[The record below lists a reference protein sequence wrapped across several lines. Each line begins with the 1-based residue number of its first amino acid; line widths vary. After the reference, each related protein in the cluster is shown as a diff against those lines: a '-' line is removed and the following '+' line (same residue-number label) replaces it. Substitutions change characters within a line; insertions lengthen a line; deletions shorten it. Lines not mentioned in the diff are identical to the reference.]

1 MKITINSIINKYF
14 KNKEVKN
21 ASWLIGSK
29 IIQMVISLLVG
40 VLTARYLGPT
50 SYGVINYATAY
61 VAFFTSLSSL
71 GINSIIIKNFVDH
84 PEEEGKT
91 IGTTLILRLLASGLS
106 CFMIFI
112 VSSVADAGETETILV
127 VVLCSLSLV
136 FHVFETLNFWFQSKY
151 MSKRVAV
158 STLIAYI
165 FTSLY
170 KIILLILKKSVLWF
184 AFTTS
189 FDYIVYAIVIIFYF
203 KREGGPKWS
212 FSLAKAKEL
221 LGKSHH
227 FILSGL
233 MVAIYGYTNKF
244 ILKHLV
250 DAAAVGY
257 YSTANAVCHM
267 WTFVIQAIIDSM
279 YPTIMHLY
287 QTDRHAFERKNRQL
301 YAIVFYVSILVSVI
315 LTLFAPL
322 IITILY
328 GDNYLPAVAPMRVI
342 TWYTAFSYM
351 GVARNA
357 WIVCENRQ
365 KFLKF
370 IYFGAAIINV
380 CLNFILIPLVGTIG
394 AALASLVTELF
405 TSIVLPLLIKQ
416 MRPNSIMMLHAIA
429 LKGVFDSKKH
439 NA

>member
-1 MKITINSIINKYF
+1 
-14 KNKEVKN
+14 
-21 ASWLIGSK
+21 
-29 IIQMVISLLVG
+29 
-40 VLTARYLGPT
+40 
-50 SYGVINYATAY
+50 
-61 VAFFTSLSSL
+61 
-71 GINSIIIKNFVDH
+71 
-84 PEEEGKT
+84 
-91 IGTTLILRLLASGLS
+91 
-106 CFMIFI
+106 
-112 VSSVADAGETETILV
+112 
-127 VVLCSLSLV
+127 
-136 FHVFETLNFWFQSKY
+136 
-151 MSKRVAV
+151 
-158 STLIAYI
+158 
-165 FTSLY
+165 
-170 KIILLILKKSVLWF
+170 
-184 AFTTS
+184 
-189 FDYIVYAIVIIFYF
+189 
-203 KREGGPKWS
+203 
-212 FSLAKAKEL
+212 
-221 LGKSHH
+221 
-227 FILSGL
+227 
-233 MVAIYGYTNKF
+233 
-244 ILKHLV
+244 
-250 DAAAVGY
+250 
-257 YSTANAVCHM
+257 M

-301 YAIVFYVSILVSVI
+301 YAIVFYVSIFVSVI
-315 LTLFAPL
+315 LTLFAPI

-380 CLNFILIPLVGTIG
+380 CLNFALIPLVGTIG

-416 MRPNSIMMLHAIA
+416 MRPNSIMMLQAIA